1 MLRTRISPA
10 AVASLVFGLLV
21 GSTLATG
28 VATAVNHDAPAR
40 KSTAVKVCITKD
52 KVVRSATAGGGCPAG
67 TSKKR
72 ISAKGPRGARGPEGP
87 TGPAGPAGP
96 GATSSVDLVP
106 PDEVVRPLGAG
117 LTFTCRTAA
126 AHIIVNANPGS
137 DVRGLLG
144 RQAGGNNVAS
154 ALQIGF
160 VQTGGETYLNGE
172 VFGTNPTTGTTEHVS
187 FAISWLTS
195 SNQCEVRRL
204 RIPVA

>member
-1 MLRTRISPA
+1 MPRSRIQPVTVLA
-10 AVASLVFGLLV
+10 LLV
-21 GSTLATG
+21 GLLLGTTVATG
-28 VATAVNHDAPAR
+28 VALANGDERPRRA
-40 KSTAVKVCITKD
+40 KAVKVCVTK
-52 KVVRSATAGGGCPAG
+52 KKTVRSADASGSCPRG
-67 TSKKR
+67 TSKQKVNVR
-72 ISAKGPRGARGPEGP
+72 GPRGAA
-87 TGPAGPAGP
+87 GPAGPAGP
-96 GATSSVDLVP
+96 GARSSVDLVA

-117 LTFTCRTAA
+117 LSFTCRTAA